1 MMIDTSLCADFHSD
15 FLFVVEN
22 ELRSAIS
29 AELQLNFLEAK
40 NRELKSFNSRG
51 SRVGLVAPFGSH
63 VSDLV
68 PPPRMF
74 SDPSSVGSINCHTH
88 STITDTTSSSDGSS
102 MNGHNHNNS
111 SFRKDETNMSD
122 QQMIDYQP
130 QQPITVSSSIPK
142 RSALKKTRFGGY
154 PIPAN
159 QMNNSSPNSYSV
171 DVRSS
176 PRFSPALHSS
186 NPLSHNSTQIT

>member
-1 MMIDTSLCADFHSD
+1 MMVDTSTCTDFHSV
-15 FLFVVEN
+15 FFAEN

-29 AELQLNFLEAK
+29 AELQLNFLEVK
-40 NRELKSFNSRG
+40 NKELKSFNSRG

-63 VSDLV
+63 LSDLV

-74 SDPSSVGSINCHTH
+74 SDPSSAGSMNCHAH
-88 STITDTTSSSDGSS
+88 STIIDTTSSSDGSS

-122 QQMIDYQP
+122 QEMTEYQP
-130 QQPITVSSSIPK
+130 QQPITVSSSLPK
-142 RSALKKTRFGGY
+142 RSALKKKRFGSY
-154 PIPAN
+154 PVPSN
-159 QMNNSSPNSYSV
+159 QMNNSSPNSYSI

-186 NPLSHNSTQIT
+186 NPLSHYSTQIT